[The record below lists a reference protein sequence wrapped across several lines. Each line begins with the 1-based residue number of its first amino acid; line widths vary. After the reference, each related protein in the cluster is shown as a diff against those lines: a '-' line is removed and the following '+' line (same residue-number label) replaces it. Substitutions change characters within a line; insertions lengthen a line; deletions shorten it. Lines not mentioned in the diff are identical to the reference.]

1 MSQSNIYESNWIN
14 LVFENRNKEY
24 GAYQLRQENTKTSL
38 LALLVSVSICS
49 VLFVAPKVFNLF
61 ENNPSVVEST
71 PVIISCPI
79 VPVNLQLQK
88 KVIPPKGEEQKQQVV
103 TEKKIIPSLTNPVI
117 VHSNEVAKEIP
128 TNESVKNTVAID
140 PNAIIGTQAS
150 LGTGNSQTGTVTTSS
165 TASNDYGDQV
175 VTTTIL
181 DKQPSFPGGMDK
193 FYNYI
198 GRNFE
203 TPEINEDKTIRFFVS
218 FIVEKDGSMTN
229 INVKTDPGYSLSKE
243 AIRVFQSLKT
253 KWVPGMIDSKPVR
266 TAYNLPITVQMN

>member
-61 ENNPSVVEST
+61 ENNP
-71 PVIISCPI
+71 PVIEQIPDKITDPI
-79 VPVNLQLQK
+79 EVVNVNLQD
-88 KVIPPKGEEQKQQVV
+88 PPKAIPLKSEAQTQQVV
-103 TEKKIIPSLTNPVI
+103 TEKMEVKSLTNPVI
-117 VHSNEVAKEIP
+117 VHSNEVVKEIP
-128 TNESVKNTVAID
+128 TNESVKNSVSID
-140 PNAIIGTQAS
+140 PNAVVGTQAT
-150 LGTGNSQTGTVTTSS
+150 LGTGATTTVGVPGTVSK
-165 TASNDYGDQV
+165 DYGDQV